1 MATTGQWSVAGIN
14 IPDFGLTEKV
24 FAPGTT
30 APGGT
35 QLYNP
40 AIPQSQG
47 QSSYNFPS
55 GFAGGS
61 VGGST
66 VGGGGGGSL
75 VKDASGNLVPST
87 PSNTSN
93 IPTYVPGTANNN
105 APARI
110 SGINPTAAD
119 VNPADRD
126 AWAIQRGFTGWNNY
140 LDSLRSQGPSE
151 ADINA
156 QIDATYNPTMDYLN
170 QNVNYVGQAKTAAEK
185 QAEADLLANQAQLG
199 TQKEGTLGQLA
210 TQGRGVQTQKE
221 DALATA
227 RRLYGELQRGNIQR
241 FGGTTSAG
249 QAASEIQGAEA
260 QRQFGGI
267 GRQANEAFQKIE
279 QAKTDVESQYQSGLL
294 QLKQGQQ
301 QALAKIQNDFTN
313 AIMQINNMRA
323 QTEQQK
329 GQAKL
334 QALQNLRQEALQLQS
349 QATQYE
355 QQLNLMRE
363 QQKLQL
369 DSYAKTTGLAGT
381 AGANAYNTFSNQS
394 MTPTQ
399 FSQVQSGV
407 QNIPQQLQGSIKR
420 PEEWQYQGQIGKAV
434 VGRLPDGRALYSD
447 GTAGWS
453 Y

>member
-1 MATTGQWSVAGIN
+1 MAITAGTWSVPFIPNLPDLGI
-14 IPDFGLTEKV
+14 TEKY
-24 FAPGTT
+24 APSLGQNPLQAQPIGDTT
-30 APGGT
+30 KTQPIVDAYNQQSNSTLFNQNQTTFPGGLVGNT
-35 QLYNP
+35 QYGPP
-40 AIPQSQG
+40 AP
-47 QSSYNFPS
+47 
-55 GFAGGS
+55 
-61 VGGST
+61 T
-66 VGGGGGGSL
+66 
-75 VKDASGNLVPST
+75 T
-87 PSNTSN
+87 PA
-93 IPTYVPGTANNN
+93 PVYKPGTADNTN
-105 APARI
+105 ASRI
-110 SGINPTAAD
+110 SGVNPTAAD

-151 ADINA
+151 ADIQA
-156 QIDATYNPTMDYLN
+156 QIDAAYNPTMDYLN
-170 QNVNYVGQAKTAAEK
+170 QNVNYVGQAKTAAEQ
-185 QAEADLLANQAQLG
+185 QAAADLAANQAQLG
-199 TQKEGTLGQLA
+199 TQRESTLGQLA

-227 RRLYGELQRGNIQR
+227 RRLFTELQRGNMQR
-241 FGGTTSAG
+241 FGGATSAG

-267 GRQANEAFQKIE
+267 GRQANEAFQNIE
-279 QAKTDVESQYQSGLL
+279 QAKTDVENQYQSGLL

-329 GQAKL
+329 GVAKL

-363 QQKLQL
+363 QQKLSIDQ
-369 DSYAKTTGLAGT
+369 YAKTIGAAGT
-381 AGANAYNTFSNQS
+381 SGTNAYQTYSTQS
-394 MTPTQ
+394 GQTPS
-399 FSQVQSGV
+399 FSQVSGAV
-407 QNIPQQLQGSIKR
+407 AQNLGNQYVGSIKK
-420 PEEWQYQGQIGKAV
+420 PEEWQYQGAISKSV